1 MDSEKLHV
9 RVQYLE
15 QKITQLLEHHKNQQE
30 VIQQLRK
37 ENEQLV
43 QQVTNRAEIT
53 YNFPNR
59 LEIGTVTKKRGRDT
73 QDWEARIDSY
83 ISDIDRSIA
92 YLERL
97 Q

>member
-1 MDSEKLHV
+1 MNSEKLHV
-9 RVQYLE
+9 RIQYLE
-15 QKITQLLEHHKNQQE
+15 QKIMQLLKHHKNQQE
-30 VIQQLRK
+30 VIQQLQK

-53 YNFPNR
+53 YDFPNR
-59 LEIGTVTKKRGRDT
+59 LEIGTITKKEGRNT
-73 QDWEARIDSY
+73 EDWEARIDSY

-97 Q
+97 